1 MKLIRKHLIGII
13 CFIIAMLYV
22 LIIALNIKET
32 KKENKEDLSK
42 YKVLCTEILKQED
55 TDEEKKEWCT
65 EILNTEYEIEDTLS
79 ITHDFIDSATFNIYI
94 LITPIIIMIIS
105 TLNANKNFR
114 SLNIKNYLNRESYT
128 KYLKRIFKSSYIY
141 TLFLPLI
148 MIVIFI
154 CSYLISGH
162 FDYNYAV
169 NSGYSTYNIEYLKQ
183 PILFMTCVI
192 ANLFFMGIFYI
203 NIALVYI
210 RSNKNYIVSMIE
222 SSITY
227 YFLYFVYVYVIAG
240 ILLKKIKNADS
251 YFNFVDM
258 YSYHDVTWITL
269 FTFLCFLTAVISS
282 IIVYL
287 IYKNKEKTLIKLEQC
302 GGNI

>member
-141 TLFLPLI
+141 TLFLP
-148 MIVIFI
+148 
-154 CSYLISGH
+154 
-162 FDYNYAV
+162 
-169 NSGYSTYNIEYLKQ
+169 
-183 PILFMTCVI
+183 
-192 ANLFFMGIFYI
+192 
-203 NIALVYI
+203 
-210 RSNKNYIVSMIE
+210 
-222 SSITY
+222 
-227 YFLYFVYVYVIAG
+227 
-240 ILLKKIKNADS
+240 
-251 YFNFVDM
+251 
-258 YSYHDVTWITL
+258 
-269 FTFLCFLTAVISS
+269 
-282 IIVYL
+282 
-287 IYKNKEKTLIKLEQC
+287 
-302 GGNI
+302 

>member
-1 MKLIRKHLIGII
+1 MKFIRKHLIGII

-65 EILNTEYEIEDTLS
+65 EILNTEYEIEDTLT

-105 TLNANKNFR
+105 TLNVNKNFR

-192 ANLFFMGIFYI
+192 ANLFFMSIFYI
-203 NIALVYI
+203 NIALLYI

-251 YFNFVDM
+251 YFNFIDM
-258 YSYHDVTWITL
+258 YSYHDVKWITL

-282 IIVYL
+282 LIIYL